1 MKKLIIVAAL
11 IAASFSAL
19 ADSTGATTN
28 WVAQYVREYV
38 SNAISNSVGE
48 VTANARTVT
57 TGEVTTVTTGTAE
70 CPIVMRITTPSVA
83 ALIADE
89 CSTLVQPQGI
99 TNGTLWAWNST
110 TSRYERNGKLPIVP
124 TPTNFV
130 WNAIGSVS
138 DNGKVAFKNAATK
151 LFVVNGIFLTE
162 AQASEVRGN

>member
-1 MKKLIIVAAL
+1 MKKIVITAAL
-11 IAASFSAL
+11 LSASFPAF
-19 ADSTGATTN
+19 AFSTGATTN

-38 SNAISNSVGE
+38 SNATSNSTGE
-48 VTANARTVT
+48 VYANTKSVT
-57 TGEVTTVTTGTAE
+57 TGEVTQVTSGTAE

-89 CSTLVQPQGI
+89 CSPLVQPQEI

-110 TSRYERNGKLPIVP
+110 TSRYERDGKLPIVP

-151 LFVVNGIFLTE
+151 LFVVNGTFLTE
-162 AQASEVRGN
+162 EQAREVRGN

>member
-1 MKKLIIVAAL
+1 MKKLIVVAAL

-38 SNAISNSVGE
+38 SNAISNSTGE
-48 VTANARTVT
+48 VSANTKSVT
-57 TGEVTTVTTGTAE
+57 TGEVTQVTSGTAE

-110 TSRYERNGKLPIVP
+110 TSRYERDGKLPIVP

-130 WNAIGSVS
+130 WNTIGSVS
-138 DNGKVAFKNAATK
+138 DNGRIAFKQEGDL
-151 LFVVNGIFLTE
+151 LFTVSGTFITE
-162 AQASEVRGN
+162 AQAQEVRGN

>member
-1 MKKLIIVAAL
+1 MKRLIVVAAL
-11 IAASFSAL
+11 VAASFPAL
-19 ADSTGATTN
+19 ADSVGATTN
-28 WVAQYVREYV
+28 WVARYLAQYV

-48 VTANARTVT
+48 VTARTTSVT
-57 TGEVTTVTTGTAE
+57 SGETTTVTSGTAE

-151 LFVVNGIFLTE
+151 LFVVNGTFLTE
-162 AQASEVRGN
+162 AQAREVRGN

>member
-1 MKKLIIVAAL
+1 MKKLIVAAAL
-11 IAASFSAL
+11 VAASFTAV

-28 WVAQYVREYV
+28 WVANYVRAYV
-38 SNAISNSVGE
+38 SNAISNSTGE
-48 VTANARTVT
+48 VSANTKSVT
-57 TGEVTTVTTGTAE
+57 TGEVTQVTSGTAE
-70 CPIVMRITTPSVA
+70 CPIVMRITMPSVA

-89 CSTLVQPQGI
+89 CSPLVQPQGI

-124 TPTNFV
+124 TPTNFL

-151 LFVVNGIFLTE
+151 LFVVNGTFLTE
-162 AQASEVRGN
+162 AQAREVRGN